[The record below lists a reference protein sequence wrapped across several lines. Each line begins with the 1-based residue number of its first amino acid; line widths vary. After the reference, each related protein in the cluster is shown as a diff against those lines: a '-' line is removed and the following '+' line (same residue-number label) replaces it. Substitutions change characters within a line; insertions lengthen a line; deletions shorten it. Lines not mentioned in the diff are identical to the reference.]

1 MIRAARD
8 GRSGAAE
15 TSSRSIILRPDLA
28 AGLALLVGLALVP
41 ELGLGAHAT
50 ATFDGVAQVGLALAA
65 FACCYARRSRNN
77 RVAWTLLS
85 AAALTLA
92 FGEIVFMTVD
102 AGSTITGATRSVLA
116 ADVAFVVTMVLVV
129 SGASVLGLHGAGVGL
144 RRLLAEG
151 MLVLTSLWSL
161 TWELALQYVAP
172 PGAAMN
178 AHTWGLVL
186 APFVDLVA
194 LASVIVG
201 IVHHRRNELKVLA
214 LAISLMVTV
223 DIMWALGRSGRFD
236 VSRHL
241 ASVVLVDA
249 LVLLCVAARTP
260 PPADGTDVVPG
271 FAARSMLVYG
281 PLCAVIV
288 TVIVEI
294 AFHVPNTAMSMYLVA
309 AIGIAIVVNQ
319 VSTYVENQRLH
330 ASLEERLRELSER
343 EERHRVTVDE
353 MGDAVVVIDASGQLR
368 EVTSRWTEMLGW
380 SADES
385 IGKSFATFAHPDELA
400 QLRDVFAEAIVSSR
414 LAALTTRGLCA
425 DGSYRWLEVEITNL
439 MHVPL
444 IEGLLCI
451 VRDVEDRMSAA
462 GRLRRA
468 EERFRVAFAAAPI
481 GMTVTSEGVLL
492 EVNEAFASMLGYS
505 SAELVGVPIAD
516 LTVPHDH
523 RLIMAGLAQV
533 GSGEKATHSGEQR
546 YLHRSGRIVLGS
558 VSLSMV
564 HDRDDGA
571 LVIGQIEDIT
581 ERREIEER
589 MHWAARH
596 DEVTGLYNRAYFMER
611 LGESLAILTDGFR
624 LAVVF
629 LDLDRFKVVND
640 SLGHG
645 SGDDLLRVVARRLLA
660 TMRASDIVARFGGDE
675 FTILLDPAPSEEQVL
690 LLAERV
696 ADELAKPIPLATGD
710 VYVTASLGVAFADR
724 AGLSGEHLIRDADAA
739 MYRAKERGRN
749 RIERF
754 DEETH
759 ASVVRN
765 LRTGNDLHRA
775 LERHEFEVHYQPV
788 WTIRDQHVVGMEAL
802 VRWRHPERGLVLPG
816 DFIGLAE
823 DTGLI
828 VPIGAQVLETALQQ
842 LARWQDH
849 LDYPALT
856 MAVNLSAR
864 QLGSPNL
871 VETLRG
877 ALDRSSV
884 DPGRVWLEI
893 TESALMSDVK
903 ASELTIRALRAQ
915 GVRLSVDDFGTGYS
929 SLTYLKRFP
938 VEGLKIDR
946 SFVDGLGTDEEDG
959 TIVEAVVRLG
969 LALGLKVVAEGVE
982 NVIQLDYLATTGCG
996 FGQGHLISRPVPAPQ
1011 LELAFH
1017 SGALS
1022 LGRALRD

>member
-1 MIRAARD
+1 M
-8 GRSGAAE
+8 
-15 TSSRSIILRPDLA
+15 
-28 AGLALLVGLALVP
+28 
-41 ELGLGAHAT
+41 
-50 ATFDGVAQVGLALAA
+50 
-65 FACCYARRSRNN
+65 
-77 RVAWTLLS
+77 
-85 AAALTLA
+85 
-92 FGEIVFMTVD
+92 M
-102 AGSTITGATRSVLA
+102 
-116 ADVAFVVTMVLVV
+116 
-129 SGASVLGLHGAGVGL
+129 
-144 RRLLAEG
+144 
-151 MLVLTSLWSL
+151 
-161 TWELALQYVAP
+161 
-172 PGAAMN
+172 
-178 AHTWGLVL
+178 
-186 APFVDLVA
+186 
-194 LASVIVG
+194 
-201 IVHHRRNELKVLA
+201 
-214 LAISLMVTV
+214 
-223 DIMWALGRSGRFD
+223 
-236 VSRHL
+236 
-241 ASVVLVDA
+241 
-249 LVLLCVAARTP
+249 
-260 PPADGTDVVPG
+260 
-271 FAARSMLVYG
+271 VYG
-281 PLCAVIV
+281 PLCAVIITSV
-288 TVIVEI
+288 VELI
-294 AFHVPNTAMSMYLVA
+294 AHVPNTVVSMYLIS
-309 AIGIAIVVNQ
+309 AIGVAIVLNQ
-319 VSTYVENQRLH
+319 VSTYLENNRLH

-343 EERHRVTVDE
+343 EERHRITVDE
-353 MGDAVVVIDASGQLR
+353 MGDAVVVLDATGELR
-368 EVTSRWTEMLGW
+368 EVTSRWTDMLGW
-380 SADES
+380 SVADS
-385 IGKSFATFAHPDELA
+385 VGKSFAAFAHPDELGM
-400 QLRDVFAEAIVSSR
+400 LRDVFEQAIVSSR
-414 LAALTTRGLCA
+414 MAALTTRGLCA

-439 MHVPL
+439 VHVPL
-444 IEGLLCI
+444 IEGLLCV
-451 VRDVEDRMSAA
+451 VRDVEERLSAA

-481 GMTVTSEGVLL
+481 GMTVTAHGVLL
-492 EVNEAFASMLGYS
+492 EVNEAFAAMLGYTS
-505 SAELVGVPIAD
+505 SELVGVPVAE
-516 LTVPHDH
+516 LTVPEDH
-523 RLIMAGLAQV
+523 RIVMAGLAQL
-533 GSGEKATHSGEQR
+533 GAGEKATHSGEQR
-546 YLHRSGRIVLGS
+546 YVHRTGRVVLGS

-581 ERREIEER
+581 ERREIEGR

-596 DEVTGLYNRAYFMER
+596 DDVTGLYNRAYFMER
-611 LGESLAILTDGFR
+611 LGESLSTLVAGCR

-629 LDLDRFKVVND
+629 LDLDRFKLVND

-645 SGDDLLRVVARRLLA
+645 SGDDLLRVVARRLVA
-660 TMRASDIVARFGGDE
+660 TMRATDVVARFGGDE
-675 FTILLDPAPSEEQVL
+675 FTILLDPAPSEEQVI
-690 LLAERV
+690 LLAERL

-788 WTIRDQHVVGMEAL
+788 WSIRNQQVVGFEAL

-828 VPIGAQVLETALQQ
+828 VPIGAQVLESALQQ
-842 LARWQDH
+842 LARWQEEF
-849 LDYPALT
+849 DYAALT

-877 ALDRSSV
+877 ALHRASV
-884 DPGRVWLEI
+884 DPGKVWLEI
-893 TESALMSDVK
+893 TESALMTDVK
-903 ASELTIRALRAQ
+903 ASELTLRALRAL

-982 NVIQLDYLATTGCG
+982 NVVQLDYLATTGCDY
-996 FGQGHLISRPVPAPQ
+996 GQGHLVSPPVPADE
-1011 LELAFH
+1011 LELALRR
-1017 SGALS
+1017 GALS
-1022 LGRALRD
+1022 FGRIARD